1 MMQSDVIEADL
12 NRITVT
18 DPFLGEYQRLIRD
31 VVIPYQWEALNDN
44 IPDAEPSHALANYRI
59 AAGQEDGQF
68 YGMVFQDS
76 DVTKWLE
83 AVAWSL
89 SQKPDATLE
98 QTADEAIELLAQ
110 AQCEDGYLNTWY
122 TVKEPHQPGIVLIID
137 A

>member
-89 SQKPDATLE
+89 SQNLTRRSNKPLTKRSNCWRKRSVK
-98 QTADEAIELLAQ
+98 TAISI
-110 AQCEDGYLNTWY
+110 
-122 TVKEPHQPGIVLIID
+122 PGIP
-137 A
+137 